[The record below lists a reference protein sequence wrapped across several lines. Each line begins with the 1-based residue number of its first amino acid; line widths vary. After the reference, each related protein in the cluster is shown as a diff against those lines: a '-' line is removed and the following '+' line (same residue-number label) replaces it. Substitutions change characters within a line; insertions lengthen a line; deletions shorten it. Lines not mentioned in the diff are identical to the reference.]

1 MTYETLT
8 EQHKRFVDAYV
19 ACLNYRKAY
28 QVAFPNTTYNSS
40 RTLGSE
46 LARKPYIKVAIQEK
60 LKEVSITKDD
70 ILGRMIQLLE
80 FDITDYMLGDII
92 DFQELKDSGY
102 GWLIKG
108 IKYGKFSTE
117 LSLMD
122 KDRTLENLAKIM
134 QMFSDNNISINLGN
148 ELSSREN
155 LDKKLKEIHEK
166 LNAYEGGK

>member
-1 MTYETLT
+1 MNYETLT

-28 QVAFPNTTYNSS
+28 QTAFPKSNYLSAK
-40 RTLGSE
+40 TLGSE
-46 LARKPYIKVAIQEK
+46 LARKPYIKSAIQEK

-70 ILGRMIQLLE
+70 ILGRMIQLIE
-80 FDITDYMLGDII
+80 FDITDYMIGDTVNFE
-92 DFQELKDSGY
+92 DLKNSGY

-117 LSLMD
+117 VILMD

-134 QMFSDNNISINLGN
+134 QMFTDNNISINLGN
-148 ELSSREN
+148 EFSSREH
-155 LDKKLKEIHEK
+155 LDKKMKDLHEK